1 MWRSQ
6 QIAYSCPDSLRQE
19 HGPKRRLD
27 WRIRQTPWRRPPHPR
42 LGLGKG
48 KVMSCDLTF
57 QKQTRAPGMKSW
69 PAATEAG
76 SHFGCRTCTSLG
88 NSNNILPAFRMP
100 AMTSLHPL
108 KLSRVWEGAEERG
121 GTGGIWASE
130 PAKEKERPGHC
141 LPSARR
147 VTCRREPFLPHY
159 TRWV

>member
-1 MWRSQ
+1 MEIPTNRILMPRQFAPRTRSK
-6 QIAYSCPDSLRQE
+6 APPGLEDKTNPLTAS
-19 HGPKRRLD
+19 
-27 WRIRQTPWRRPPHPR
+27 PHPR

-57 QKQTRAPGMKSW
+57 QKQTRAPGMKGW

-100 AMTSLHPL
+100 AMTNLHPL
-108 KLSRVWEGAEERG
+108 KLSRVWEGAEEKG
-121 GTGGIWASE
+121 GAGGIWASE